1 MEKRIIEINETNE
14 NCKNICIEKIKK
26 SDENEILRNLCY
38 IKENCINLNYI
49 YFKYF
54 ATKENYNC
62 ILNYIAK
69 NIDNILLDNDNVVV
83 HINMKNLTII
93 DIDKHKGFIQYISLY
108 FQEKYPAKLAKCYIY
123 NSPFVFNQL
132 YNIICMFIDKETQQ
146 KIELVVNK

>member
-1 MEKRIIEINETNE
+1 MEKKVVETNE
-14 NCKNICIEKIKK
+14 NICIEKIKK
-26 SDENEILRNLCY
+26 GNENENLKNLCY
-38 IKENCINLNYI
+38 IKENSINLNYI

-54 ATKENYNC
+54 ATKETYAC
-62 ILNYIAK
+62 ILNYLA
-69 NIDNILLDNDNVVV
+69 NSVNSILLNNDNVVV

-108 FQEKYPAKLAKCYIY
+108 FQEKYPDKLAKCYIY

>member
-1 MEKRIIEINETNE
+1 MEKIILETNE
-14 NCKNICIEKIKK
+14 NICIEKIKK
-26 SDENEILRNLCY
+26 GNENENLKNLCY
-38 IKENCINLNYI
+38 IKENCINLNYV

-83 HINMKNLTII
+83 HINMKNLTIV
-93 DIDKHKGFIQYISLY
+93 DIDKHKSFIQCISVY
-108 FQEKYPAKLAKCYIY
+108 FQEKYPQKLGKCYVY

-132 YNIICMFIDKETQQ
+132 YNILCMFIDKETQQ